1 MTFWRKKKIAEQYE
15 NDVASPE
22 DNVYKNL
29 KENYTEPDD
38 KDPPAPAYQ
47 IGKTEDGRVTLRL
60 GGTYGVSTLTMNNA
74 GVDNLIRML
83 EAAKEPELNNTIEVS
98 K

>member
-22 DNVYKNL
+22 DDVYKNL
-29 KENYTEPDD
+29 KENYTKPAE
-38 KDPPAPAYQ
+38 KDPPPPVYQ
-47 IGKTEDGRVTLRL
+47 IGKTEDGRITLRL
-60 GGTYGVSTLTMNNA
+60 GGQYGFSTLTMNNA

-83 EAAKEPELNNTIEVS
+83 EAAKEPELDNSNEVS
-98 K
+98 E